1 MAQQAHVRYEKEC
14 LLQSRGPGEFY
25 DSIDKTRV
33 VACALEWLYC
43 YYGGFAM
50 AEVVLQLYR

>member
-1 MAQQAHVRYEKEC
+1 MAQQAHVHYEKEC
-14 LLQSRGPGEFY
+14 LLQSRGPGDFY

-50 AEVVLQLYR
+50 AEVVLQL